1 MGGINHSL
9 GKVYPMSELANT
21 PGSPF
26 DALEGVD
33 GRWSARELMEP
44 LGYDTWRRLS
54 DAVDRAKVSAANQG
68 MDTDDA
74 FMQVTEYAS
83 AGNLGQKE
91 RQDYHLSPRLVRG

>member
-33 GRWSARELMEP
+33 GRWSARDLQALM
-44 LGYDTWRRLS
+44 GYSRWENM
-54 DAVDRAKVSAANQG
+54 APAINRAKISAKNQG
-68 MDTDDA
+68 LEVEEH
-74 FMQVTEYAS
+74 F
-83 AGNLGQKE
+83 LGSQENPSDLDGRPRK
-91 RQDYHLSPRLVRG
+91 DYHLSPRLVRG